1 VSIRLVGD
9 LVFTLVL
16 LTIIVAAMVAALDWP
31 YSARLAPLA
40 VGVPAALLCLMLALR
55 GAWRVMTGAAP
66 EENRRVMDLRADRTI
81 DPRVF
86 AVRASLMF
94 AWIFGF
100 AAAIWLVGFVPSVP
114 VFVFLYMLLQAKEKW
129 WSALLY
135 GAGMFAFMVLVFH
148 VILHVAWMRGQFPW
162 LQRLILSYLNQLV

>member
-1 VSIRLVGD
+1 MSIRLIGD

-40 VGVPAALLCLMLALR
+40 VGVPAAVLCLALAVR
-55 GAWRVMTGAAP
+55 AIWHVIKGSAP
-66 EENRRVMDLRADRTI
+66 EENKRIMDLRADRDI
-81 DPRVF
+81 DADVF

-114 VFVFLYMLLQAKEKW
+114 VFVFLYMLLQAREKW
-129 WSALLY
+129 WVALLY
-135 GAGMFAFMVLVFH
+135 SAGMFAFMVIVFH
-148 VILHVAWMRGQFPW
+148 VILHVAWLRGQFPGP
-162 LQRLILSYLNQLV
+162 QRLILSTVNQLF